1 MPEPKK
7 FINELGNEI
16 VVSVKDKSI
25 EGVDGILISISGPT
39 SSTEVH
45 VTKEEAKV
53 ILQELSSVL
62 EKNNLD

>member
-1 MPEPKK
+1 MSEPKK

-16 VVSVKDKSI
+16 TVSVSEKEIDGV
-25 EGVDGILISISGPT
+25 EGVLIFIGGPI

-53 ILQELSSVL
+53 ILEELSHVL
-62 EKNNLD
+62 EKK

>member
-1 MPEPKK
+1 MLEPRK

-16 VVSVKDKSI
+16 SVSVSEKEID
-25 EGVDGILISISGPT
+25 GVEGILISIEGPT

-53 ILQELSSVL
+53 ILQELSKIL
-62 EKNNLD
+62 NK